1 MKEKGVDLSL
11 SAVVEAGLETVIV
24 EIEELE
30 KLMIELA
37 LSADHLS
44 EPVTVIDC
52 GVEQ

>member
-1 MKEKGVDLSL
+1 MKVKDVDLNL
-11 SAVVEAGLETVIV
+11 SDVVEAGLETVIV

-37 LSADHLS
+37 LSADRLLDTV
-44 EPVTVIDC
+44 PVIDC